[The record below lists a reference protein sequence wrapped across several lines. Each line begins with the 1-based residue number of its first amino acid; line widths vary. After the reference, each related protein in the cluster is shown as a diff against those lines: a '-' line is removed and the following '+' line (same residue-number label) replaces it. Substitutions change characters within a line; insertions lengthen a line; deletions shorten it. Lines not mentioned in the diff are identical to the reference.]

1 MKKTAPKKPAAR
13 ATRPPARVDAA
24 AAKHEP
30 DSDPTADMP
39 ISVLVADSSR
49 MGSQLLADA
58 LNARA
63 GIEVVGVCASSR
75 ELAAIE
81 PASIPD
87 VALVSASFDQEA
99 LKGLAISRQLR
110 ARFPH
115 IKIIILLDNATP
127 DLVIPAFKAGATGI
141 FGRGQS
147 VEALRKCITSVYAG
161 QVWAGSDELRLLLQA
176 FAEPTPMK
184 FMDAKGK
191 ALLSKRQ
198 QDIVRCVTEG
208 MSNREIALR
217 LKLSEHTVKNYI
229 FRIFDKLGVST
240 RVEMVLYAFS
250 QRDPGVKQ

>member
-1 MKKTAPKKPAAR
+1 MKKSVPKKPAVSVPRSKAR
-13 ATRPPARVDAA
+13 AEPANSGKSPMIGQVP
-24 AAKHEP
+24 E
-30 DSDPTADMP
+30 TP
-39 ISVLVADSSR
+39 IAVLVADSSR

-58 LNARA
+58 LNARD

-75 ELAAIE
+75 DLAEIA
-81 PASIPD
+81 PARVPD
-87 VALVSASFDQEA
+87 VALVSSSFDQEA

-110 ARFPH
+110 SRFPN
-115 IKIIILLDNATP
+115 IKVVILLDTSTP
-127 DLVIPAFKAGATGI
+127 ELVIPAFKAGATGI
-141 FGRGQS
+141 FGRAQS
-147 VEALRKCITSVYAG
+147 VEALCKCIVSVHAG
-161 QVWAGSDELRLLLQA
+161 QVWAGSDELRLLLQS

-184 FMDAKGK
+184 FTDAKGR

-208 MSNREIALR
+208 LSNREIALR

-250 QRDPGVKQ
+250 QQRPNGK